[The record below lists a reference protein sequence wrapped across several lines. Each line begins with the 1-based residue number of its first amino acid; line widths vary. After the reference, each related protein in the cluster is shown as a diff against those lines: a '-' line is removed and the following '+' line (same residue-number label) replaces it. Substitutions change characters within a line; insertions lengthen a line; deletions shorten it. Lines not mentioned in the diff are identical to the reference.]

1 LLGGLKIRSKRQWG
15 DKEWAFVLHEAF
27 KRKRNGGRPT
37 IFDMADTEV
46 MRRKTGFGEMTNA
59 ESYGRDG
66 NGSRK
71 ETVNLQYG
79 KRLGQDNDEQWSR
92 NGGRVAGEGARSVAR
107 GGGRGD
113 IRVFE
118 KGLASP
124 RGEYTVRS
132 ERDRREAES
141 ERLVNVA
148 KENGLYMP
156 KERIR
161 DLGQRLSKQS
171 RESEV
176 YISDGAGKVYK
187 VKDPY
192 ASAAMKPGVK
202 PEDAIYEYLVHN
214 KYFPETTYTFEG
226 ITDDLGDVRIVLS
239 QDLVR
244 STKRASARQVEEYL
258 AQKGLKRMD
267 GYHFGNDEVTVT
279 DVEGDNAFIDE
290 NDKVRIIDPVIDF
303 KKPAREILG
312 DEPSDGGIKFRD
324 GDDVVRSDKALA
336 RALYEPIIRMS
347 RYQMTEA
354 FQDSMLGLK
363 VLYKA
368 VEKASGSNR
377 EIADIPGYENAYL
390 AENRMSSVV
399 MESQRI
405 YADRYM
411 KPLTDAV
418 AKLAGGMRGKQRVID
433 YMMAKLAGGMRGK
446 QRVIDYMM
454 AKHGLERNEYMRKQ
468 AAENG
473 EETERDFAGLTALT
487 GLDDWQAAEGAARV
501 MVDDFES
508 AESAEQVEALW
519 KAVNAATKKT
529 LKTLYDGGI
538 ISRDTYEQVRDMY
551 EYYIPLRG
559 WDETTSDEV
568 YAYLRQRGG
577 SGNVMKKAEGRASKA
592 DDPLVAI
599 AGMAESAIMQAEKN
613 KVKQC
618 FLNYALSHPSDL
630 VSVNRLWL
638 QHDEVADEWRPVTPH
653 IDIKD
658 SPEEIDRKNGEFEA
672 HMRALAKAEP
682 DIRRRTLEPSLCL
695 AAEFCEVV

>member
-1 LLGGLKIRSKRQWG
+1 
-15 DKEWAFVLHEAF
+15 
-27 KRKRNGGRPT
+27 
-37 IFDMADTEV
+37 
-46 MRRKTGFGEMTNA
+46 
-59 ESYGRDG
+59 
-66 NGSRK
+66 
-71 ETVNLQYG
+71 
-79 KRLGQDNDEQWSR
+79 
-92 NGGRVAGEGARSVAR
+92 
-107 GGGRGD
+107 
-113 IRVFE
+113 
-118 KGLASP
+118 
-124 RGEYTVRS
+124 
-132 ERDRREAES
+132 
-141 ERLVNVA
+141 
-148 KENGLYMP
+148 
-156 KERIR
+156 
-161 DLGQRLSKQS
+161 
-171 RESEV
+171 
-176 YISDGAGKVYK
+176 
-187 VKDPY
+187 
-192 ASAAMKPGVK
+192 
-202 PEDAIYEYLVHN
+202 
-214 KYFPETTYTFEG
+214 
-226 ITDDLGDVRIVLS
+226 
-239 QDLVR
+239 
-244 STKRASARQVEEYL
+244 
-258 AQKGLKRMD
+258 
-267 GYHFGNDEVTVT
+267 
-279 DVEGDNAFIDE
+279 
-290 NDKVRIIDPVIDF
+290 
-303 KKPAREILG
+303 
-312 DEPSDGGIKFRD
+312 
-324 GDDVVRSDKALA
+324 
-336 RALYEPIIRMS
+336 
-347 RYQMTEA
+347 
-354 FQDSMLGLK
+354 
-363 VLYKA
+363 
-368 VEKASGSNR
+368 
-377 EIADIPGYENAYL
+377 
-390 AENRMSSVV
+390 
-399 MESQRI
+399 
-405 YADRYM
+405 
-411 KPLTDAV
+411 
-418 AKLAGGMRGKQRVID
+418 
-433 YMMAKLAGGMRGK
+433 
-446 QRVIDYMM
+446 
-454 AKHGLERNEYMRKQ
+454 MRKQ